1 MGSIWEIDFY
11 SRPVF
16 DENNKKLWEVLV
28 CESPSAINTELQS
41 LFKYSQYCSS
51 SQVNSAWLKAALE
64 SAIEQAGVSPIK
76 FRFFRAPMNNM
87 ITKACQELGIP
98 AQPSRRTLTL
108 NQWLQQRNKEVYP
121 QEPGY
126 QAATNPSVQVQKNS
140 DPQRLPDALIGQ
152 KWVVASLT
160 GSDLAQMPEWE
171 IDFGEAFPL
180 SLAQITPDTIVPGII
195 IYSPRAIP
203 LAGWMSGLEIAA
215 LKVDTRATPTKLILE
230 TGASDSWLLANITNP
245 QTLQMAQDFEG
256 AKQKANQ
263 VHFLAVQSDPESE
276 VFAGFWLLQ
285 EINLP

>member
-11 SRPVF
+11 SRPVL
-16 DENNKKLWEVLV
+16 DENNKKLWEILV
-28 CESPSAINTELQS
+28 CESPLSIDTELDS
-41 LFKYSQYCSS
+41 LFKYSEYCSS

-64 SAIEQAGVSPIK
+64 KAMEQSATTPLK
-76 FRFFRAPMNNM
+76 FRFFRTSMNNM
-87 ITKACQELGIP
+87 IVKACQDLGIP
-98 AQPSRRTLTL
+98 AQPSRRTLAL
-108 NQWLQQRNKEVYP
+108 HQWLQQRNLDVYP
-121 QEPGY
+121 LEPGY
-126 QAATNPSVQVQKNS
+126 QASTNPSVRGQKS

-160 GSDLAQMPEWE
+160 GADLAQMPEWE
-171 IDFGEAFPL
+171 IGFGEAFPL
-180 SLAQITPDTIVPGII
+180 PLGEVASDTIVPGVI
-195 IYSPRAIP
+195 IYSPRAVP

-215 LKVDTRATPTKLILE
+215 LKVDTSVNPARLILE
-230 TGASDSWLLANITNP
+230 TGASDSWLLANVTNP

-263 VHFLAVQSDPESE
+263 VHFLAVQSSPESE

>member
-11 SRPVF
+11 SRPVL
-16 DENNKKLWEVLV
+16 DSNNKKLWEVLV
-28 CESPSAINTELQS
+28 CESPLTIDTELDS
-41 LFKYSQYCSS
+41 LFKYSEYCSS

-64 SAIEQAGVSPIK
+64 SAIEQAGTTPVK
-76 FRFFRAPMNNM
+76 FRFFRIPMNNM

-98 AQPSRRTLTL
+98 AQPSRRTLAL

-121 QEPGY
+121 QETGY
-126 QAATNPSVQVQKNS
+126 QAATNPSVRVQIS

-152 KWVVASLT
+152 KWIVTSLT
-160 GSDLAQMPEWE
+160 ASDLAQMSQWD
-171 IDFGEAFPL
+171 ISFGEAFPL
-180 SLAQITPDTIVPGII
+180 PLSNLTLDTIVPGII

-215 LKVDTRATPTKLILE
+215 IKVDTRLTPTRLVLE

-245 QTLQMAQDFEG
+245 QTLQAAQEFEQ
-256 AKQKANQ
+256 AKQNANQ
-263 VHFLAVQSDPESE
+263 VHFLAVQSSPESE